1 MKIAI
6 LCNNGSSQASTRTE
20 LVDKLM
26 TDNDVYFFG
35 IQENITNEYYSKYT
49 SWFLPIIAS
58 RNNTNPFKEIKSIT
72 SVKKQVKTNR

>member
-49 SWFLPIIAS
+49 SGFLPIIAS
-58 RNNTNPFKEIKSIT
+58 RNNTNPFKEIQSIT
-72 SVKKQVKTNR
+72 LSQK

>member
-35 IQENITNEYYSKYT
+35 IQENITNEYY
-49 SWFLPIIAS
+49 
-58 RNNTNPFKEIKSIT
+58 
-72 SVKKQVKTNR
+72 